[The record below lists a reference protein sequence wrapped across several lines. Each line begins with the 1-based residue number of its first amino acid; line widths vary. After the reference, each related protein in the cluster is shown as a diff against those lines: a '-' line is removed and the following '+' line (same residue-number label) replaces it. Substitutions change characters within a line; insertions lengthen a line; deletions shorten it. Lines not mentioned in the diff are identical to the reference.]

1 MGRFRTLPLERAYGT
16 PSRGSIVV
24 MVSSVA
30 RLADADKVLVRL
42 GWRGEGEYHRLA
54 RTVAYKPSQIRETA
68 QTRVEVDERNR
79 RASKLRGRYETHS
92 EAEE

>member
-1 MGRFRTLPLERAYGT
+1 
-16 PSRGSIVV
+16 
-24 MVSSVA
+24 MVSSAV

-42 GWRGEGEYHRLA
+42 GWRGEGEYHR
-54 RTVAYKPSQIRETA
+54 RGRSVAYKPSQIRETA

-79 RASKLRGRYETHS
+79 RTSELLGRYETHS